1 MSVFK
6 ALGVVQKVL
15 EGGAV
20 KEVHVKR
27 FIRADTERQ
36 ASAIAT
42 GMGILNATVSWFCRN
57 YEGDLGDNTNY
68 ASDNNKGVMT
78 GF

>member
-1 MSVFK
+1 MAVFK
-6 ALGVVQKVL
+6 ALGTIQKVL
-15 EGGAV
+15 EGGEV
-20 KEVHVKR
+20 KNITVKQ
-27 FIRADTERQ
+27 FIRADNERQ

-68 ASDNNKGVMT
+68 AADNGKGVMT

>member
-1 MSVFK
+1 MAVFK
-6 ALGVVQKVL
+6 ALGIVQKVL
-15 EGGAV
+15 EGGEV

-27 FIRADTERQ
+27 FIRADNERQ